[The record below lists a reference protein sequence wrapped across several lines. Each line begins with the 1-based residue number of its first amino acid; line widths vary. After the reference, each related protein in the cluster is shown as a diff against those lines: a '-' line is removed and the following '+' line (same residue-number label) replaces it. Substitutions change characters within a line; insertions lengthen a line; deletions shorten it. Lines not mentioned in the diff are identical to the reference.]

1 MQSKESNIP
10 KSASLCEY
18 SLIFSLSHCIHTVPY
33 VQVNKKTFQ
42 CDFFIVPCTKYD
54 AGNLPVR
61 KFEVDNDGVMCYK
74 GTLEADLSK
83 DASHKGTFKT
93 AHPGTVSFKDT
104 VDPDLFPSGKVC
116 VKQVFDK
123 LPDGSIVRL
132 KGRHELERLSVEC
145 NCLIWAS
152 LLLDFT
158 YQFINRE
165 VEGRGGLSRPIPEL
179 RFTRSMIAIVREST
193 MEKAFLIE
201 EWLDPDDGECPF
213 VKYLGNRFLEPC
225 VPLTAPP
232 RTHEIAEFLSFAQ
245 HIQWQK
251 TGGLAFTSDY
261 QGAGGVLTDPEI
273 TSNP

>member
-1 MQSKESNIP
+1 
-10 KSASLCEY
+10 
-18 SLIFSLSHCIHTVPY
+18 
-33 VQVNKKTFQ
+33 
-42 CDFFIVPCTKYD
+42 
-54 AGNLPVR
+54 
-61 KFEVDNDGVMCYK
+61 MCYK

-93 AHPGTVSFKDT
+93 AHPGAVSFKET

-116 VKQVFDK
+116 VKQVFEK
-123 LPDGSIVRL
+123 LPDGGIIRL

-152 LLLDFT
+152 LLLDLT
-158 YQFINRE
+158 YKFIDRE
-165 VEGRGGLSRPIPEL
+165 AGRWGDLSRPIPTL

-201 EWLDPDDGECPF
+201 EWLDPDDEERPF

-225 VPLTAPP
+225 VPSTAP
-232 RTHEIAEFLSFAQ
+232 TCAHEIAEFLSFAQ
-245 HIQWQK
+245 HVQWQK
-251 TGGLAFTSDY
+251 TSGLAFTSDY
-261 QGAGGVLTDPEI
+261 QGAGEVLTDPEI